1 VTAHAI
7 PVTPDGT
14 HPPRPP
20 KVRTRPAASL
30 LESAILRKAVGQS
43 FVKLDPRTMI
53 HIPVMFVVEIGSV
66 ITTVEFFAR
75 PDLFVGLVTVWL
87 WATVLFA
94 NFAEAVA
101 EGRGKAQADTL
112 RKSRKETVAHRLNP
126 DGSTQTVPSTQ
137 LKVGDRCVVTANQV
151 IPGDGDVI
159 EGIAVVDES
168 AITGESAP
176 VIRESGGDR
185 SAVTGGTVVLSD
197 RIVVQITSSPGETFL
212 DRMIALVEGASRQ
225 KTPNEVALDIL
236 IAGMTLI
243 LLVAVVTLQPM
254 AVYDKAIQSTA
265 VLVALFVSLA
275 PTTIGGLLSAIGIA
289 GMDRMVQR
297 NVLAMSGRAVE
308 AAGDCSTLLLDKTGT
323 ITYGNRMASE
333 FIPVRGVTQA
343 ELAEAALLSSVADET
358 PEGRS
363 IVDFAEAHFPV
374 VAPELSS
381 AELVPFSAQTRMS
394 GIDLPGPDGL
404 PDRAI
409 RKGAADSV
417 KEWVVG
423 NGGVIPGDL
432 VPVVET
438 IAVSGG
444 TPLVVADGARVLGVI
459 HLKDTVKQGMPERFA
474 QLRDIGI
481 RTVMITGDNPLT
493 AKAIAAEAG
502 VDDFLAEATPEEKLA
517 LIRREQR
524 GGHMVA
530 MTGDGTNDAPA
541 LAQADVGLAMNTG
554 TQAAKEAGNMVD
566 LDSNPTKLIEVVEVA
581 KQLLI
586 TRGSLTTFSIANDV
600 AKYFAIIP
608 AMFVVVYPKLG
619 VLNVMRLDNPHTA
632 IMSAVIYNALIIP
645 ALIPLALRGVKFKP
659 RDGAAILRRNTLIY
673 GVGGIVAPF
682 VFIKLID
689 LLLTAMGLH

>member
-1 VTAHAI
+1 MTAPAL
-7 PVTPDGT
+7 PVLPDET
-14 HPPRPP
+14 RPPR
-20 KVRTRPAASL
+20 VRVRPAAAL
-30 LESAILRKAVGQS
+30 LDPAILRPAVWQAL
-43 FVKLDPRTMI
+43 VKLNPRSMI
-53 HIPVMFVVEIGSV
+53 RIPVMFLVEVGSV
-66 ITTVEFFAR
+66 ITTVEFAAR
-75 PDLFVGLVTVWL
+75 PSVFVGLVTLWL

-112 RKSRKETVAHRLNP
+112 RKARRDTVAHRLNP
-126 DGSTQTVPSTQ
+126 DGTTEAVPSTQ
-137 LKVGDRCVVTANQV
+137 LTLGDRCVVTANQV

-176 VIRESGGDR
+176 VLREAGGDR

-197 RIVVQITSSPGETFL
+197 RIVVRITSQPGETFL

-225 KTPNEVALDIL
+225 KTPNEIALDIL

-243 LLVAVVTLQPM
+243 LLVAVVTLQPF

-265 VLVALFVSLA
+265 VLVALFVCLA

-323 ITYGNRMASE
+323 VTYGNRMAAE
-333 FIPVRGVTQA
+333 FIPTGGVTEA
-343 ELAEAALLSSVADET
+343 ELAEAALLSSFADET

-363 IVDFAEAHFPV
+363 IVDFAEARVPV
-374 VAPELSS
+374 VAPDLAS
-381 AELVPFSAQTRMS
+381 AELVPFTAQTRMS
-394 GIDLPGPDGL
+394 GIDLDG
-404 PDRAI
+404 RRI
-409 RKGAADSV
+409 RKGAAVSV
-417 KEWVVG
+417 RDWVTG
-423 NGGVIPGDL
+423 NGGTMPGDL
-432 VPVVET
+432 AATVEQ
-438 IAVSGG
+438 IASAGG
-444 TPLVVADGARVLGVI
+444 TPLVVADGTRVLGTI
-459 HLKDTVKQGMPERFA
+459 YLKDTVKTGMPERFA
-474 QLRDIGI
+474 QLRDMGI

-600 AKYFAIIP
+600 AKYFAIVP
-608 AMFVVVYPKLG
+608 AMFVVVYPALG
-619 VLNVMRLDNPHTA
+619 VLNVMRLDSPHTA
-632 IMSAVIYNALIIP
+632 ILSAVIYNALIIP

-673 GVGGIVAPF
+673 GVGGIIAPF

-689 LLLTAMGLH
+689 LILTATGLH

>member
-1 VTAHAI
+1 MSEPAI
-7 PVTPDGT
+7 PGHPAAAAPPPDT
-14 HPPRPP
+14 RPP
-20 KVRTRPAASL
+20 KVRTRPA
-30 LESAILRKAVGQS
+30 SAMIEPSILRRAAREA

-53 HIPVMFVVEIGSV
+53 RIPIMFVVEIG
-66 ITTVEFFAR
+66 TVVTAVQFFAH
-75 PDLFVGLVTVWL
+75 PSVFVGLITLWL
-87 WATVLFA
+87 LATVLFA
-94 NFAEAVA
+94 NFAEAIA

-112 RKSRKETVAHRLNP
+112 RRSRQETTAFLLRP
-126 DGSTQTVPSTQ
+126 DGTTQEIPSSQ
-137 LKVGDRCVVTANQV
+137 LRAGNLAVVEAGQV
-151 IPGDGDVI
+151 IPGDGDVE
-159 EGIAVVDES
+159 EGMAVIDES
-168 AITGESAP
+168 AVTGESAP

-197 RIVVQITSSPGETFL
+197 RIVVRITSNPGETFL

-236 IAGMTLI
+236 IAGLTLI
-243 LLVAVVTLQPM
+243 LLVAVVTLQPL
-254 AVYDKAIQSTA
+254 AIYSKAIQSTA
-265 VLVALFVSLA
+265 VLVALFVCLA

-323 ITYGNRMASE
+323 ITYGNRRAAE
-333 FIPVRGVTQA
+333 FLPAGGATET
-343 ELAEAALLSSVADET
+343 ELAEAVLLSSLADET

-363 IVDFAEAHFPV
+363 IVEFAEAHYGL
-374 VAPELSS
+374 APPDLAG

-394 GIDLPGPDGL
+394 GIDLAG
-404 PDRAI
+404 RQV

-417 KEWVVG
+417 RQWVSG
-423 NGGVIPGDL
+423 LGGTVPADL
-432 VPVVET
+432 GPVVER
-438 IAVSGG
+438 IAKSGG
-444 TPLVVADGARVLGVI
+444 TPLVVADGPRVLGVI
-459 HLKDTVKQGMPERFA
+459 HLKDTVKQGMVERFED
-474 QLRDIGI
+474 LRDMGI

-493 AKAIAAEAG
+493 AAAIAREAG
-502 VDDFLAEATPEEKLA
+502 VDDFLAEATPEQKVA

-554 TQAAKEAGNMVD
+554 TQAAKEAANMVD

-608 AMFVVVYPKLG
+608 AMFLVVYPRLG

-632 IMSAVIYNALIIP
+632 ILAAVIYNALIIP
-645 ALIPLALRGVKFKP
+645 ALIPLALRGVRFRP
-659 RDGAAILRRNTLIY
+659 LDGAAILRRNGLIY
-673 GVGGIVAPF
+673 GIGGIIAPF
-682 VFIKLID
+682 AFIKLID
-689 LLLTAMGLH
+689 LILTAIGFH